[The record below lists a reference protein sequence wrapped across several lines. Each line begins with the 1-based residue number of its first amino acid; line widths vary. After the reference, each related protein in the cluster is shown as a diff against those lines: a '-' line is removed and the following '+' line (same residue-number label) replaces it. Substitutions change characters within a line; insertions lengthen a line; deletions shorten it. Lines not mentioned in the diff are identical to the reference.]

1 MIFSKLN
8 GLTATG
14 CRLHFL
20 EDCLTENIT
29 YSQAKLEEF
38 TEGKTSSL
46 KYLTLLKAEQ
56 RGLYEL
62 GMRKMSI
69 FYTTYFLQEVQC
81 KTYLKNKLHS
91 LRRNDDEGNYD
102 QRIRGR

>member
-1 MIFSKLN
+1 MIFSKIE
-8 GLTATG
+8 GLTAMG
-14 CRLHFL
+14 CRLHPL
-20 EDCLTENIT
+20 EDCLTGNIMYLKT
-29 YSQAKLEEF
+29 KLEEF
-38 TEGKTSSL
+38 IEGKTNSL
-46 KYLTLLKAEQ
+46 KDLTFLQAEQ

-91 LRRNDDEGNYD
+91 LRRNDDESNHD
-102 QRIRGR
+102 